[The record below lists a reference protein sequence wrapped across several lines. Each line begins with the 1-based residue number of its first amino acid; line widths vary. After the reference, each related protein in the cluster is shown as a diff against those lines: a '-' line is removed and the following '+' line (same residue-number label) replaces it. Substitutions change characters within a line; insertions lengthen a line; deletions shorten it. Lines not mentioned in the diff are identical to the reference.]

1 MILVIVEPVLGRRKG
16 KGEFIAATFF
26 EANTGGDYANLAAS
40 YQTGKEEGGRLATKP
55 WISKANQTSST
66 LSIYG

>member
-16 KGEFIAATFF
+16 KREFIAATFF

-40 YQTGKEEGGRLATKP
+40 YQTGKEEGKGEGGRGRGKV
-55 WISKANQTSST
+55 SYQTVDFKS
-66 LSIYG
+66 